1 MLSLSA
7 FNALLKTIEEPPLH
21 VCFIFATTEP
31 HKIPLTI
38 HSRCQRFDFKP
49 LTKAQIIE
57 MLNRVIEREGIL
69 IKDEAVEGIAEA
81 AEGGMRDALGM
92 LDQVSAFT
100 DDEITIEEVD
110 KVTGRVSKVKL
121 LELLSSFENKD
132 VTKSLSVIEE
142 LVESGKEVDHH
153 LRFDSIVPR
162 FAAFSKSRK
171 RA

>member
-1 MLSLSA
+1 MHNKTSHAYIFSGPRGIGKTTIARIFARAINCDNPQNGEPCNKCSKCEAIINEVTTDIIELDAASNNGVDEMRRILEKVNFLPSLLKTKVYIIDEVHMLSLSA

-69 IKDEAVEGIAEA
+69 I
-81 AEGGMRDALGM
+81 
-92 LDQVSAFT
+92 
-100 DDEITIEEVD
+100 
-110 KVTGRVSKVKL
+110 
-121 LELLSSFENKD
+121 
-132 VTKSLSVIEE
+132 
-142 LVESGKEVDHH
+142 
-153 LRFDSIVPR
+153 
-162 FAAFSKSRK
+162 
-171 RA
+171 